1 MKRLAKELR
10 TGHSCVNPAG
20 FAAAFNY
27 WGNAREALD
36 FVRVLI
42 AAAIGAK
49 GHEKPRCQEVAGAGE
64 AIEKVVVRVF
74 PEQTLDDLVEAL
86 D

>member
-1 MKRLAKELR
+1 M
-10 TGHSCVNPAG
+10 NPAG

-27 WGNAREALD
+27 RGNAREPLD
-36 FVRVLI
+36 LVSVLI

-49 GHEKPRCQEVAGAGE
+49 GHEKPRRQDVAGTRE

-74 PEQTLDDLVEAL
+74 PE
-86 D
+86 